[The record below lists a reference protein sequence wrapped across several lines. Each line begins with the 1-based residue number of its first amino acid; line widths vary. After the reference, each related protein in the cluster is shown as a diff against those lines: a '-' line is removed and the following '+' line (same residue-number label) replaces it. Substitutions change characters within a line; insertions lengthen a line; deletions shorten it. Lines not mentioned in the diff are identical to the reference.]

1 MRIDILNRYTH
12 AVLYS
17 SATAETIKQAAEE
30 AVKGGANLSGA
41 DLSGAYLGGANL
53 SGADLSGAYLGGANL
68 SGAYLGGAN
77 LSGANLSRAN
87 LSGADLSRANLSGAD
102 LSRANLSGAYLSG
115 ANLGD
120 LKILQV
126 GGSVHFL
133 IALSTPGGI
142 EVRIGCHHKP
152 IADWLEHYRAIG
164 KANNYTPAQIAEY
177 GLHLKY
183 VVAWAKTIKWPKK
196 AGVANPAKVRP

>member
-1 MRIDILNRYTH
+1 MMTKEQTWARLVQLSAVAGEIPKNRW
-12 AVLYS
+12 
-17 SATAETIKQAAEE
+17 
-30 AVKGGANLSGA
+30 NLS
-41 DLSGAYLGGANL
+41 
-53 SGADLSGAYLGGANL
+53 
-68 SGAYLGGAN
+68 GAN
-77 LSGANLSRAN
+77 LSGANLSEVYLLGANLIEANLIEAN
-87 LSGADLSRANLSGAD
+87 LSGAHLLGAY
-102 LSRANLSGAYLSG
+102 LSGAYLSG

-133 IALSTPGGI
+133 IALSTPRGI